1 MMKTGRRSNE
11 LGVLRP
17 YDFEKPSVKLGY
29 ALLIALL
36 ILVLLISLMPF
47 VWVVLAGFK
56 DQREFIRGVR
66 TVMADGSVR
75 YLPRLLPEVF
85 DLSLYV
91 KTWNDTRF
99 YLYYVN
105 SLIVVAG
112 SAASAL
118 VFNGLLAYGLSQLR
132 PRGHRLVL
140 GLVMASLMLPATTSM
155 APLFVNINRI
165 GLSGSFWPLILG
177 VGASAFYVVLLKIF
191 FDSMPPSLL
200 ESARLD
206 GCSDLSLF
214 FRIVFPLSMPI
225 NMVVLI
231 YAINGA
237 WSDFLLPYLV
247 LNNAKWASGATK
259 ETVMVRLFS
268 FQSSN
273 AARDI
278 DVIRAIVFSIIPP
291 ILLFILFQRR
301 ITDNVVSA
309 GIKG

>member
-1 MMKTGRRSNE
+1 MAKHKHNE

-17 YDFEKPSVKLGY
+17 YDFLRPEVKFSYLLIILLLIV
-29 ALLIALL
+29 ALLIC
-36 ILVLLISLMPF
+36 LMPF
-47 VWVVLAGFK
+47 VWVLLAGFK

-66 TVMADGSVR
+66 TALPDGSVR
-75 YLPRLLPEVF
+75 YLPRLFPTDF
-85 DLSLYV
+85 DLSHYV

-99 YLYYVN
+99 YRYYLN

-112 SAASAL
+112 SAISAL
-118 VFNGLLAYGLSQLR
+118 VFNGLLAYGLAILK
-132 PRGHRLVL
+132 PRGHNLVL

-165 GLSGSFWPLILG
+165 GLSGSFWPLMLG
-177 VGASAFYVVLLKIF
+177 VGASAFYVVLFRNF
-191 FDSMPPSLL
+191 FLALPTSLT
-200 ESARLD
+200 EAARLD
-206 GCSDLSLF
+206 GCGDWQLF
-214 FRIVFPLSMPI
+214 FKIIFPLSMPI

-247 LNNAKWASGATK
+247 LNNAKWAGGFTK

-268 FQSSN
+268 YQSSSQSM
-273 AARDI
+273 DI
-278 DVIRAIVFSIIPP
+278 DIIRAIVFSIIPP

>member
-1 MMKTGRRSNE
+1 MWKKGKQHNE

-17 YDFEKPSVKLGY
+17 YDFVRPTVKLSYGVLI
-29 ALLIALL
+29 AVLVIALL
-36 ILVLLISLMPF
+36 ICLMPF
-47 VWVVLAGFK
+47 VWVLLSGFK

-66 TVMADGSVR
+66 TLLPDGSTR
-75 YLPRLLPEVF
+75 YFPHFLPQSF
-85 DLSLYV
+85 DFSFYI

-99 YLYYVN
+99 YLYYLN

-112 SAASAL
+112 SAIAAL
-118 VFNGLLAYGLSQLR
+118 VANGLLAYSLSQLR

-155 APLFVNINRI
+155 APLFVNINKV
-165 GLSGSFWPLILG
+165 GLSGTFWPLILG
-177 VGASAFYVVLLKIF
+177 VGASAFYVVLFKNF
-191 FDSMPPSLL
+191 FDTLPVSLL

-206 GCSDLSLF
+206 GCGDLALF
-214 FRIVFPLSMPI
+214 FRIIFPLSMPI

-247 LNNAKWASGATK
+247 LNNARWPGGLTK

-268 FQSSN
+268 YQSSN
-273 AARDI
+273 QATDI
-278 DVIRAIVFSIIPP
+278 DIIRAIVFSILPP